1 MTQKVAKADVT
12 PVRQRTQYTC
22 MSTSLMMCLQALGY
36 DVNED
41 EVNKV
46 MGARPMKGAAWE
58 QALAAA
64 QHFGVRGTLT
74 TPSTVRQLKEWTDL
88 GKPVMIA
95 WNPEGREW
103 SHASVVFDVTPSKE
117 HGFDVHVADP
127 NIPDPDETVR
137 VMPKSEFYKKWYEK
151 WPNYLVRRPAL
162 MLDREI
168 TPDGRQVMASRGWKK
183 TLVSWSK
190 EYKTPEGENLG
201 AMIID
206 RGKVNW
212 RPNQLIE
219 GFVRPQVISRSRSGE
234 EIPSNEKLTSVA
246 DAWVRKNTRSAG
258 WKTPINLP
266 SLDSLKLRSL
276 GKGTHPKV
284 LERRVQDIG
293 AYLAKGM
300 SPERAVRQ
308 WFKDNGDRLPE
319 DYPKSPRG
327 TDMQL
332 KSMAQSL
339 YKQLTGIAT
348 GLDKAAGSA
357 DPSRV
362 AAAHSRTAGFGIHK
376 GLKEMAAKMES
387 ILDEYGVMGGAV
399 KPFNSG
405 YEGVK
410 VDLPGWPGKQVFYFD
425 QPGVVGLED
434 QSPAYISLEVDRRN
448 VFKKTFDDRK
458 FGEVQFPPAEK
469 KRINKQVL
477 DKFRQVVEDVAL
489 GPKAASAARVAS
501 RYAPIGDAALWAGRR
516 KPTPEEVEAVKNTK
530 GKDWDNHPLP
540 DDPSKFFKR
549 TSDMIV
555 VDLPKLVPIHA
566 RDKGIVNANRR
577 MWLAYWGEMPKRDP
591 LYLRQSSTGTY
602 IVIDGNSTYFN
613 AKRSGWKK
621 MWGVLL
627 PKPPRPSRGTP

>member
-12 PVRQRTQYTC
+12 PVRQRTQYSC
-22 MSTSLMMCLQALGY
+22 MSTSLMMGLQALGY
-36 DVNED
+36 DVDEE
-41 EVNKV
+41 EVNEV
-46 MGARPMKGAAWE
+46 MGARPMKGATWE

-64 QHFGVRGTLT
+64 QHYGVRGTLV
-74 TPSTVRQLKEWTDL
+74 TPSTVQQLKEWTDA

-103 SHASVVFDVTPSKE
+103 SHASVVFDVTPCKE

-183 TLVSWSK
+183 TVVSWSK
-190 EYKTPEGENLG
+190 EYKTPEGEDLG
-201 AMIID
+201 TMLID

-212 RPNQLIE
+212 RPNVLIE

-258 WKTPINLP
+258 WKTP
-266 SLDSLKLRSL
+266 
-276 GKGTHPKV
+276 
-284 LERRVQDIG
+284 
-293 AYLAKGM
+293 
-300 SPERAVRQ
+300 
-308 WFKDNGDRLPE
+308 
-319 DYPKSPRG
+319 
-327 TDMQL
+327 
-332 KSMAQSL
+332 
-339 YKQLTGIAT
+339 
-348 GLDKAAGSA
+348 

-362 AAAHSRTAGFGIHK
+362 AAAHSRTAGFTIHK
-376 GLKEMAAKMES
+376 GLKEMAAKMEA
-387 ILDEYGVMGGAV
+387 ILDEHGVMGGSV

-434 QSPAYISLEVDRRN
+434 QSPAYISLEVGRRK
-448 VFKKTFDDRK
+448 VFKKTFADRK

-477 DKFRQVVEDVAL
+477 DEFRQIVEDVAF
-489 GPKAASAARVAS
+489 GSKAASADRV
-501 RYAPIGDAALWAGRR
+501 AALWVDAKSLWSGRR
-516 KPTPEEVEAVKNTK
+516 KPTPEEVERVKNTK
-530 GKDWDNHPLP
+530 WQDWKSHPLP
-540 DDPSKFFKR
+540 EDPTKFFKR
-549 TSDMIV
+549 APDMIKV
-555 VDLPKLVPIHA
+555 SLSQMTPIRA
-566 RDKGIVNANRR
+566 REKGVANANRI
-577 MWLAYWGEMPKRDP
+577 MWLAYWGQSPKREP
-591 LYLRQSSTGTY
+591 ISLRSNPGGAYT
-602 IVIDGNSTYFN
+602 ILDGNATYVN
-613 AKRSGWKK
+613 AKMSGWEHLWGRVVGEPNEQGGSLSRFKK
-621 MWGVLL
+621 E
-627 PKPPRPSRGTP
+627 RTSS